1 MSGAVSHS
9 FLSINFPSWVLTLLL
24 FFRTL
29 RAEHDSD
36 TAQGSEVIR
45 VSEGSD
51 VILPCSLSTKESV
64 VEKLF
69 VWRKDEQKKKV
80 FMYDIGDHYNNGLPG
95 QDDQFRGRVS
105 HFPDQ
110 LKFGNASIRIISTK
124 ITDSGDYT
132 CHFPRINGL
141 TFNMKLIVGS
151 VPKPCVTI
159 LDVTDSGV
167 QLKCEVQGAFPKPEL
182 RWKDSDG
189 NILDAEEAEISE
201 RDGRYHITLQTTVT
215 STTTTSFQCVVQ
227 QKDLNHETASTITV
241 SEKLFVDTCSKV
253 TIEGFVT
260 GMAVTAVVLP
270 LTVFIWMRTRCVRGT
285 QETDGDDETKET
297 IETIE
302 TKETKETKETN
313 EPLNSNNNSA
323 ELTSTL

>member
-1 MSGAVSHS
+1 MVL
-9 FLSINFPSWVLTLLL
+9 FLWIFVLSLTG
-24 FFRTL
+24 FV
-29 RAEHDSD
+29 AKSN
-36 TAQGSEVIR
+36 GSEVIG

-51 VILPCSLSTKESV
+51 VILPCSIKESV
-64 VEKLF
+64 VQQLF
-69 VWRKDEQKKKV
+69 DWRKDGEKMKEV
-80 FMYDIGDHYNNGLPG
+80 FMYNAGLHYNNGLRD

-110 LKFGNASIRIISTK
+110 MKFGNASIRINNTK

-132 CHFPRINGL
+132 CDFPHINGGM
-141 TFNMKLIVGS
+141 TFNISLFVGS
-151 VPKPCVTI
+151 VPKPSVTI
-159 LDVTDSGV
+159 FDVTDSGV

-241 SEKLFVDTCSKV
+241 SEKLFVSSCSKV
-253 TIEGFVT
+253 TTEGVLI
-260 GMAVTAVVLP
+260 GIGLGVLP
-270 LTVFIWMRTRCVRGT
+270 TAFAALLLAFKFIRISWIRGT
-285 QETDGDDETKET
+285 KKNKEDEP
-297 IETIE
+297 
-302 TKETKETKETN
+302 
-313 EPLNSNNNSA
+313 EPMKSLRSDNSNI
-323 ELTSTL
+323 